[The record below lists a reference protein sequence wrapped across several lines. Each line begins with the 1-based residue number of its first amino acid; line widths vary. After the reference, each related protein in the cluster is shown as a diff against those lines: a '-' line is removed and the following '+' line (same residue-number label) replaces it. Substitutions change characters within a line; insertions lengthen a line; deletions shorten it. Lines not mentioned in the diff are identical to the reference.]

1 MGKRTFSSVVSVSGV
16 FVPLLFAVILFQA
29 FSVTPVAAQTA
40 PCVDPFTGAACT
52 PTPPPNCGLP
62 GLPPCGNPPAN
73 TPTKVFI
80 YPTRPPLPTSTPS
93 ATATTVSTSTATS
106 TPTDTVTPIPTSTPF
121 PSPTPKPPLPPLL
134 APLPKLIGLFH
145 PPESL
150 VSMLPPWLS
159 PDNIKMTDLEITQA
173 IQCLHNPS
181 CPDNS
186 VALYSGKITLVRAY
200 VRLSAGPDSS
210 VNSIGGALCYG
221 NTGAGGCSN
230 PILPVKKIT
239 VYQVSDAVAIARY
252 AAFLTLDFIL
262 PPSYVSGFTTQ
273 SLTVYVNY
281 KFQDLP
287 GEAFYQDNYKV
298 LSYQVTPSE
307 PIYVKFH
314 PVQNKGVLP
323 PAFEWATLTDY
334 LSKTY
339 PTGQFYPS
347 LGIPLYGKDY
357 PWTVP
362 GGGCGKGWGNLLKDL
377 WYMRGG
383 SGPIAYGEVPASTI
397 TKYGGCGYMGSPE
410 AAGLAGTSADGWVS
424 AQEVGH
430 TLNLPHVPGCGAGG
444 PDMSY
449 PNSNGLLDEYGI
461 NPYSL
466 YVYSPKWAYDFM
478 GYCGGDNTNTWTSI
492 FTYQNIAALLPSGA
506 FQPGKYALAAPISLQ
521 QPERVLVGS
530 GDLSPI
536 SANLTQGFYLL
547 DRTSFNNLTPDAGPY
562 SVELQDG
569 SGQLLYSQHFDLV
582 QLSND
587 DPQIE
592 GDFRLVLPW
601 TDGVKEVVY
610 KYQDLVIGQSI
621 ASAHAPSLELTSP
634 VGGETWAASGQQT
647 ITWTAADADQ
657 GPMSYIVQYSEDAG
671 ISWSI
676 LAANLTDP
684 SFTFDGD
691 YLPGSDHGI
700 IRVIATDGFNNASV
714 DSNQISVV
722 AKAPL
727 IAITSPAE
735 AASVDFGAPLIMQG
749 AGTDL
754 LDGPITNGEQYSWSS
769 NKDGAL
775 GNSNLLI
782 LSNLSAGEHTLS
794 LSVQNSSGLVSTASV
809 HVTVNP
815 PDTSA
820 NPNRVGLSDYLPL
833 VLLVAVLVGVV
844 VIAVVLISR
853 RKKKTA

>member
-1 MGKRTFSSVVSVSGV
+1 
-16 FVPLLFAVILFQA
+16 
-29 FSVTPVAAQTA
+29 
-40 PCVDPFTGAACT
+40 
-52 PTPPPNCGLP
+52 
-62 GLPPCGNPPAN
+62 
-73 TPTKVFI
+73 
-80 YPTRPPLPTSTPS
+80 
-93 ATATTVSTSTATS
+93 
-106 TPTDTVTPIPTSTPF
+106 
-121 PSPTPKPPLPPLL
+121 
-134 APLPKLIGLFH
+134 
-145 PPESL
+145 
-150 VSMLPPWLS
+150 MLPSWLS
-159 PDNIKMTDLEITQA
+159 PNNIKMTDLEITQA
-173 IQCLHNPS
+173 IQCLHNPT

-200 VRLSAGPDSS
+200 VRLSAGPDSY

-221 NTGAGGCSN
+221 NTGAGGCAN

-239 VYQVSDAVAIARY
+239 VYKVSDAVAFARSG
-252 AAFLTLDFIL
+252 AFLTLDFIL
-262 PPSYVSGFTTQ
+262 PPSYVLGFSTQ
-273 SLTVYVNY
+273 NLTVYVNY

-287 GEAFYQDNYKV
+287 GEAFYKDNYQT

-334 LSKTY
+334 LSKSY

-362 GGGCGKGWGNLLKDL
+362 GGGCGKGWGDLLNDL
-377 WYMRGG
+377 WYLRGG
-383 SGPIAYGEVPASTI
+383 SGPIAYGEVPYKTI

-410 AAGLAGTSADGWVS
+410 AAGQVGNLRDGPVA

-449 PNSNGLLDEYGI
+449 PNSTGLLDEYGI

-478 GYCGGDNTNTWTSI
+478 GYCGYDLTSTWTSI

-521 QPERVLVGS
+521 QPEMVLVGS
-530 GDLSPI
+530 GDLSPT
-536 SANLTQGFYLL
+536 SANLTQGFFLL

-587 DPQIE
+587 DPQTD
-592 GDFRLVLPW
+592 GGFRLVLPW
-601 TDGVKEVVY
+601 TEGAKKVVY
-610 KYQDLVIGQSI
+610 KYQDQVIGQSV
-621 ASAHAPSLELTSP
+621 ASTHTPSLELTYP
-634 VGGETWAASGQQT
+634 IGGETWAATGQQT
-647 ITWTAADADQ
+647 ITWTAADADHN
-657 GPMSYIVQYSEDAG
+657 PLSYMVQYSADAG
-671 ISWSI
+671 VTWSI

-684 SFTFDGD
+684 NFTFDGD

-714 DSNQISVV
+714 DSNQISVAV
-722 AKAPL
+722 KAPL

-735 AASVDFGAPLIMQG
+735 AASVDFGAPLILQG
-749 AGTDL
+749 VGTDL

-769 NKDGAL
+769 SKDGAL
-775 GNSNLLI
+775 GNGTPLI
-782 LSNLSAGEHTLS
+782 LSNLSAGQHTLT
-794 LSVQNSSGLVSTASV
+794 LSVKNSSGLVSTSSV
-809 HVTVNP
+809 HVTVNSP
-815 PDTSA
+815 STTS
-820 NPNRVGLSDYLPL
+820 NPNRVVWTDYLPL
-833 VLLVAVLVGVV
+833 ALLFAALVGVV
-844 VIAVVLISR
+844 VVAVVLISR
-853 RKKKTA
+853 RKKKPA

>member
-16 FVPLLFAVILFQA
+16 FVPFLFAVILFQA

-62 GLPPCGNPPAN
+62 GLPPCGNPPDN
-73 TPTKVFI
+73 TPTRVVV
-80 YPTRPPLPTSTPS
+80 YPTRPPRPTSTPS
-93 ATATTVSTSTATS
+93 ATATTIFTSTATA

-134 APLPKLIGLFH
+134 APLPNLIGLFH

-150 VSMLPPWLS
+150 VSMLPDWLS
-159 PDNIKMTDLEITQA
+159 PDNIKMTDVEITQA

-230 PILPVKKIT
+230 PILPVNKIT
-239 VYQVSDAVAIARY
+239 VYKVSDVVGFARY
-252 AAFLTLDFIL
+252 DALLTLDFIL

-273 SLTVYVNY
+273 NLTVYVNY

-287 GEAFYQDNYKV
+287 GEAFYKDNYKV

-334 LSKTY
+334 LSKSY

-357 PWTVP
+357 PWTTP
-362 GGGCGKGWGNLLKDL
+362 GGGCGMGWGNLLKDL
-377 WYMRGG
+377 WYLRGG

-397 TKYGGCGYMGSPE
+397 TKYGGCGYMGAPE
-410 AAGLAGTSADGWVS
+410 AAGQVGNSSDGRVA

-430 TLNLPHVPGCGAGG
+430 TLNLPHIPGCGAGG

-478 GYCGGDNTNTWTSI
+478 GYCGGDYTNTWTSI
-492 FTYQNIAALLPSGA
+492 FTYQEIAALLPSGA

-530 GDLSPI
+530 GILSPT
-536 SANLTQGFYLL
+536 SASLTQGYYLI
-547 DRTSFNNLTPDAGPY
+547 DRTSFNALTPDAGPY
-562 SVELQDG
+562 SVELLDG

-601 TDGVKEVVY
+601 TDGAKEVVY

-621 ASAHAPSLELTSP
+621 ASAHVPSLELTSP

-647 ITWTAADADQ
+647 ITWTAADADHN
-657 GPMSYIVQYSEDAG
+657 PMSYMVQYSTDAG
-671 ISWSI
+671 ITWSI

-714 DSNQISVV
+714 DSNQISVA

-782 LSNLSAGEHTLS
+782 LSNLSAGEHTLT
-794 LSVQNSSGLVSTASV
+794 LSVQNSNGLVSTASV
-809 HVTVNP
+809 HVTVNL
-815 PDTSA
+815 PDTST
-820 NPNRVGLSDYLPL
+820 NSNRVGLSDYLPL
-833 VLLVAVLVGVV
+833 VLLVAALVGVV